1 MAEIKAL
8 KLAFDVPG
16 ENFDQAGEASA
27 KLKRTLQQVGVPAE
41 VIRRVAIGS
50 YEGEINLIIHAGGGQ
65 LQAEIY
71 PDHTRVIVS
80 DQGPGIKDVKEAM
93 EEGYSTA
100 SEAARAMGF
109 GAGMGLPNMAKCTD
123 NFDVQSQ
130 EGEGTRISMT
140 IRH

>member
-80 DQGPGIKDVKEAM
+80 DQGPGIQDVKEAM

-100 SEAARAMGF
+100 SEAARDAIP
-109 GAGMGLPNMAKCTD
+109 A
-123 NFDVQSQ
+123 
-130 EGEGTRISMT
+130 
-140 IRH
+140 